1 MADTAPVH
9 SNPSA
14 PIPLTHA
21 RINGVEQPCIQARLL
36 HQYLQN
42 PIGFLDWFRLKT
54 ETLGLVCHRHYE
66 LSVQAL
72 AGETAPQ
79 QNFLLTLPAATV
91 LTASENSDRGQQLCR
106 YLIAVA
112 SQQDGSAPVPTQV
125 PSVTSQSTSVSI
137 TPKQVKRLQEL
148 SRKRRD
154 HTGLPYQTVWTE
166 FKHHFGI
173 RRYQNLPRTQFEAA
187 CQFLRRASKYWPSV
201 PTADTSQPRTQTHD
215 AAPLPDPARQVVDDH
230 SFRLACD
237 SLPLLRVILRNYLF
251 RYAERTRLHDPAY
264 VGELLSP
271 FKHAEACFDW
281 VNSDC

>member
-14 PIPLTHA
+14 PVPLTHA
-21 RINGVEQPCIQARLL
+21 RINGVEQTCLQARLL

-42 PIGFLDWFRLKT
+42 PIGFLDWFRVKT
-54 ETLGLVCHRHYE
+54 EALGLVCHLHYE
-66 LSVQAL
+66 PSVQAL

-91 LTASENSDRGQQLCR
+91 LTAAENSDRGQQLCR
-106 YLIAVA
+106 YLIAAV
-112 SQQDGSAPVPTQV
+112 SQQDVPLPSQPSLASSISPCITSAQTQ
-125 PSVTSQSTSVSI
+125 
-137 TPKQVKRLQEL
+137 RLQKLARE
-148 SRKRRD
+148 RMR

-166 FKHHFGI
+166 LKHRFGI
-173 RRYQNLPRTQFEAA
+173 HSYHNLPSDQFEAA
-187 CQFLRRASKYWPSV
+187 CQFLCRPRSV
-201 PTADTSQPRTQTHD
+201 PTAGTSLQHSPSNDVFQ
-215 AAPLPDPARQVVDDH
+215 LPDAARQVMEEH
-230 SFRLACD
+230 SFQIVSD
-237 SLPLLRVILRNYLF
+237 SLPLLRVILRSYLF
-251 RYAERTRLHDPAY
+251 RYADRARLHDPAY

>member
-1 MADTAPVH
+1 MANTAPVH

-21 RINGVEQPCIQARLL
+21 RIHGVEQTCLQARLL

-42 PIGFLDWFRLKT
+42 PIGFLDWFRVKT
-54 ETLGLVCHRHYE
+54 EALGLVCHLHYE
-66 LSVQAL
+66 PSVQAL

-91 LTASENSDRGQQLCR
+91 LTAAENSDRGQQLCR
-106 YLIAVA
+106 YLISAV
-112 SQQDGSAPVPTQV
+112 SQQDVPLPSQPSLASSISPCITSAQTQ
-125 PSVTSQSTSVSI
+125 
-137 TPKQVKRLQEL
+137 RLQKLARE
-148 SRKRRD
+148 RMR

-166 FKHHFGI
+166 LKHRFGI
-173 RRYQNLPRTQFEAA
+173 HSYHNLPSDQFEAA
-187 CQFLRRASKYWPSV
+187 CQFLCRPRSV
-201 PTADTSQPRTQTHD
+201 PTAGTFLQHSPSNDVFQ
-215 AAPLPDPARQVVDDH
+215 LPDAARQVMEEH
-230 SFRLACD
+230 SFQIVSD
-237 SLPLLRVILRNYLF
+237 SLPLLRVILRSYLF
-251 RYAERTRLHDPAY
+251 RYADRARLHDPAY

>member
-106 YLIAVA
+106 YLISAV
-112 SQQDGSAPVPTQV
+112 SQQDVPLPSQPSLASSISPCITSAQTQ
-125 PSVTSQSTSVSI
+125 
-137 TPKQVKRLQEL
+137 RLQKLARE
-148 SRKRRD
+148 RMR

-166 FKHHFGI
+166 LKHRFGI
-173 RRYQNLPRTQFEAA
+173 HSYHNLPSDQFEAA
-187 CQFLRRASKYWPSV
+187 CQFLCRPRSV
-201 PTADTSQPRTQTHD
+201 PTAGTSLQHSPSNDVFQ
-215 AAPLPDPARQVVDDH
+215 LPDAARQVMEEH
-230 SFRLACD
+230 SFQIVSD
-237 SLPLLRVILRNYLF
+237 SLPLVRLFLSSYLRRHANLSQ
-251 RYAERTRLHDPAY
+251 LHDPQY
-264 VGELLSP
+264 VTELLST
-271 FKHAEACFDW
+271 FQHIESCFDW
-281 VNSDC
+281 FNGHC